1 MCLQNCVMYSK
12 CVCMCVTMWVADVL
26 AIESSLMTA
35 ATSKTRME
43 HYLRNKDER
52 QNSRLGTCSS
62 QGIQQYEHI
71 RIYYVF
77 VLYLIT
83 LNNQIHKSTDYVV
96 FISITIIYTVSL
108 ILCALYSGLVPSASE
123 DCIDA

>member
-1 MCLQNCVMYSK
+1 MCWQNCVMYSM
-12 CVCMCVTMWVADVL
+12 CVGKCVTMWVADVL
-26 AIESSLMTA
+26 ALESSMMRA

-52 QNSRLGTCSS
+52 QNLRLGTCSS

-83 LNNQIHKSTDYVV
+83 LNNQIQKSTDYVV
-96 FISITIIYTVSL
+96 FISITVMYI
-108 ILCALYSGLVPSASE
+108 
-123 DCIDA
+123 